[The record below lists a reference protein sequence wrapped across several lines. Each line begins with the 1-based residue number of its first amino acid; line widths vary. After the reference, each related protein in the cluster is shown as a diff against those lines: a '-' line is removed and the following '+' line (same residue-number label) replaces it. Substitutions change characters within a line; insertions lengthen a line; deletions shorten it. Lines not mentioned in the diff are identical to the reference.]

1 MMKNKILYIGLTE
14 DPKITPIKK
23 SYKREL
29 SGFGY
34 GYGNPPWNNHIT
46 YIDQKYQRQFRFETW
61 EKVERNAYRITL
73 MNFIEN
79 NTFEGEQISIMWD

>member
-14 DPKITPIKK
+14 DPRITPTKK
-23 SYKREL
+23 SYQL
-29 SGFGY
+29 CTSGFYFGKY
-34 GYGNPPWNNHIT
+34 DNVGN
-46 YIDQKYQRQFRFETW
+46 YIYYMDEKYQRQFRYETW

>member
-1 MMKNKILYIGLTE
+1 MIKNKILYIGITE
-14 DPKITPIKK
+14 DPKITPTKN
-23 SYKREL
+23 SYEICR
-29 SGFGY
+29 SGFPAGEIRSV
-34 GYGNPPWNNHIT
+34 GNYIY

-61 EKVERNAYRITL
+61 EKVERNAYRITR